1 MRPSVM
7 FRQDLWQA
15 LMDFYKLLS
24 VLSSAYWE
32 KDELIRFGVRRSKVK
47 VIEWRHTELDGV
59 RLIVSPPLWSLT
71 ELS

>member
-1 MRPSVM
+1 MSSVRACVRACLRLGC
-7 FRQDLWQA
+7 FHR
-15 LMDFYKLLS
+15 DFVTGASWDK
-24 VLSSAYWE
+24 A
-32 KDELIRFGVRRSKVK
+32 ELIRFGVRRSKVK